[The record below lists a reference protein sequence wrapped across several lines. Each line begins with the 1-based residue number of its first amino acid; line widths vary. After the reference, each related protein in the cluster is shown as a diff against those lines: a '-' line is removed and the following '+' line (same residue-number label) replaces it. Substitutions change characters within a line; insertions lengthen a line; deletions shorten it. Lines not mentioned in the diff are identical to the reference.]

1 MFVPV
6 ALCPG
11 IRPLV
16 SSLSKC
22 FDPLTLHIVICTPV
36 TLHVSSIGNGVRPGR
51 YVTLLG
57 PLIIVPVQGKYNHEV
72 VHNRN

>member
-11 IRPLV
+11 TRPLV
-16 SSLSKC
+16 KELSKW
-22 FDPLTLHIVICTPV
+22 FDPFTIHTAFSV

-57 PLIIVPVQGKYNHEV
+57 PSIIVPVEL
-72 VHNRN
+72 